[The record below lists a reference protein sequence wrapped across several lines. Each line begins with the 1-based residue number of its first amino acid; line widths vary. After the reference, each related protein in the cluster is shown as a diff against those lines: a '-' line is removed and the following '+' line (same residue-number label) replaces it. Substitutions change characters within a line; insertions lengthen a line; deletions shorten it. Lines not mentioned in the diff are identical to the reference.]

1 MKKQSENQN
10 GSQKEKSE
18 RLEDDQAKEEQE
30 NYGRLKTK
38 QLPALIMLLG
48 GAVAVIVTYIRG
60 FSLREI
66 LVIVLV
72 SLLGFYIFGLILK
85 RIFDSFRIR
94 QRKEEEGT
102 LEEGEVI
109 EKEPEENQGKGEKS
123 QTAAHK

>member
-10 GSQKEKSE
+10 GSQNEKSE
-18 RLEDDQAKEEQE
+18 RLEDDQAKEQQE
-30 NYGRLKTK
+30 SFDRLKTK
-38 QLPALIMLLG
+38 QLPALVMLLG

-72 SLLGFYIFGLILK
+72 SLLGFYILGLILK

-94 QRKEEEGT
+94 QKKEEEDGT
-102 LEEGEVI
+102 PEEGEVI
-109 EKEPEENQGKGEKS
+109 EKEPEENQGNVEKKRKS
-123 QTAAHK
+123 DS

>member
-10 GSQKEKSE
+10 GSQKEQSE
-18 RLEDDQAKEEQE
+18 RLEDDQAKEQQE
-30 NYGRLKTK
+30 NYDRLKTK

-48 GAVAVIVTYIRG
+48 GAVAVIVTYVRG

-72 SLLGFYIFGLILK
+72 SLLGFYILGLILK

-94 QRKEEEGT
+94 QKKEEEGST
-102 LEEGEVI
+102 MEEGEVI
-109 EKEPEENQGKGEKS
+109 EKEPE
-123 QTAAHK
+123 

>member
-18 RLEDDQAKEEQE
+18 RLEDDQAKEQQE
-30 NYGRLKTK
+30 SYDRLKTK

-72 SLLGFYIFGLILK
+72 SLLGFYILGLILK
-85 RIFDSFRIR
+85 RIFD
-94 QRKEEEGT
+94 
-102 LEEGEVI
+102 
-109 EKEPEENQGKGEKS
+109 
-123 QTAAHK
+123 

>member
-10 GSQKEKSE
+10 GSQKEQSE
-18 RLEDDQAKEEQE
+18 RLEDDQAKEQQE
-30 NYGRLKTK
+30 NYDRLKTK

-48 GAVAVIVTYIRG
+48 GAVAVIVTYVRG

-72 SLLGFYIFGLILK
+72 SLLGFYILGLILK

-94 QRKEEEGT
+94 QKKEEEGST
-102 LEEGEVI
+102 MEEGEVI
-109 EKEPEENQGKGEKS
+109 EKEPEENQGKGEKK
-123 QTAAHK
+123 AK

>member
-1 MKKQSENQN
+1 MKKQSENQK

-18 RLEDDQAKEEQE
+18 RLEDDQAKEQQE
-30 NYGRLKTK
+30 SYDRLKTK

-48 GAVAVIVTYIRG
+48 GAVAAIVTYMRG

-72 SLLGFYIFGLILK
+72 SLLGFYILGLILK

-94 QRKEEEGT
+94 QKEEEEDGT

-109 EKEPEENQGKGEKS
+109 EKEPEENQGKGEKKS
-123 QTAAHK
+123 K

>member
-18 RLEDDQAKEEQE
+18 RLEGDQAKDQQE
-30 NYGRLKTK
+30 SYDRLKTK

-48 GAVAVIVTYIRG
+48 GAVAVIVTYVRG

-72 SLLGFYIFGLILK
+72 SLLVFYILGLILK

-94 QRKEEEGT
+94 QKKEEEGST
-102 LEEGEVI
+102 MEEGEVI

-123 QTAAHK
+123 AK